1 MDDTCPATPW
11 RDDPWTMGFLYDA
24 LAHYRNGY
32 LLTAGGVMDQPAK
45 LMKALAVMGSE
56 LVVCEQEQR
65 DTARKRQA
73 HQRDALAMESGGG
86 RG

>member
-1 MDDTCPATPW
+1 
-11 RDDPWTMGFLYDA
+11 
-24 LAHYRNGY
+24 
-32 LLTAGGVMDQPAK
+32 
-45 LMKALAVMGSE
+45 MKALAVMGSE